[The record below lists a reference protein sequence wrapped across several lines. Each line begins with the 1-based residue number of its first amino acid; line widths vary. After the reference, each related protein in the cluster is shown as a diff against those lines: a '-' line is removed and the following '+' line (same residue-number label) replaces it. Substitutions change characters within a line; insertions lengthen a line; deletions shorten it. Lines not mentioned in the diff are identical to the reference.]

1 MPAIEH
7 SEPKSPPLSALAPDQ
22 LLAVNDIFT
31 TDSGVRF
38 RYLHGAPEEN
48 AAFVIALDGP
58 TPMPQKWLLA
68 ELVTA
73 IRERRYKKALVQG
86 LAVAYNDPTETD
98 AAHGERRFSYIKDL
112 VATPAILSR
121 EGRGR
126 RIDEQ
131 ARRLGVSPQ
140 TVVAALRDYWLGGQT
155 TDALLTR
162 YGEGARKRAVA
173 LTEAQA
179 PKPQAAEPSDAS
191 PAETKARKP
200 RGRKRADASES
211 YLLVGEERIRLRD
224 AVVEAFVEK
233 KTVTRH
239 KLYRAVMTQFYSR
252 LDKDG
257 VPRLLPQRERPSR
270 KQVTTLLDSAL
281 KLRDKGLHYTSAAE
295 WENNNRP
302 VTGTFLQHAIGAGY
316 VYEIDSTIVDLWL
329 VARDNRNKIIGK
341 ATLYLVVDRYTRL
354 IAGFHLT
361 LDKPSWSGAMEALLS
376 VVADKK
382 SLCERYGVAYRPEVW
397 PAHGIVPYAIAA
409 DRGSEYLGHESDQIA
424 QDLRIHLINMPA
436 HMSCLKGMVE
446 CAFKLIHVSLKE
458 NSPGY
463 EPPTNPFKRHN
474 EKCYERDAQYTL
486 DELTAEFIDIIA
498 HHNLR
503 MHPGMELDPE
513 LVLAEDGP
521 IPSKVWLK
529 DVARRSGM
537 LRMHD
542 EPFMRHKL
550 LPRKSAVVRQEG
562 IFVNKCFYVCPQAFE
577 DEWFIR
583 AGRQRF
589 PVRVTYDRRS
599 VNQIYIHNPD
609 RGPIPYPATLSPRS
623 QHYTDYSVGEVIA
636 VENYRKKMRD
646 AAGEH
651 NLQLE
656 VELAHASAAR
666 AERARQETELAI
678 AAAAGQSRKAGA
690 PEQRQDEVTQRN
702 AENTFPETRGTASG
716 QRAASDATKSPP
728 VPAMPPSTRQ
738 KTRPVAAPRPGQPK
752 PAANT
757 PVVELTA
764 AARRKLL
771 DDFFGAT
778 DE

>member
-1 MPAIEH
+1 MSPLES
-7 SEPKSPPLSALAPDQ
+7 SESTSTTVTALAPDQ
-22 LLAVNDIFT
+22 LLAVNDVFT
-31 TDSGVRF
+31 TDAGIRF
-38 RYLHGAPEEN
+38 RYLHGAPEDD

-58 TPMPQKWLLA
+58 TPMPQKWHLSA
-68 ELVTA
+68 LVTA
-73 IRERRYKKALVQG
+73 VRERRYKKALVQG
-86 LAVAYNDPTETD
+86 LAVAYNDPTEAD
-98 AAHGERRFSYIKDL
+98 AKHGKRRFSYIEDL
-112 VATPAILSR
+112 IATPAILAK
-121 EGRGR
+121 EGRGK

-140 TVVAALRDYWLGGQT
+140 TIVAALRDYWLGGQT

-173 LTEAQA
+173 LTEVQAPSAQA
-179 PKPQAAEPSDAS
+179 TETSDA
-191 PAETKARKP
+191 PPKAKKTPKP
-200 RGRKRADASES
+200 RGRKRDDKTES
-211 YLLVGEERIRLRD
+211 YLLIGEERVRLRD
-224 AVVEAFVEK
+224 AIVEAFVEK

-239 KLYRAVMTQFYSR
+239 KLYRVVMTKLYSY

-257 VPRLLPQRERPSR
+257 VPKLVPPNERPSR

-281 KLRDKGLHYTSAAE
+281 KLRDKALHYTSAAE
-295 WENNNRP
+295 WENNNKP
-302 VTGTFLQHAIGAGY
+302 VTGTFLEHAIGAGY

-354 IAGFHLT
+354 VVGFHLT

-382 SLCERYGVAYRPEVW
+382 ALCERYGVTYRPEAW
-397 PAHGIVPYAIAA
+397 PAHGVVPYAIAA

-424 QDLRIHLINMPA
+424 QDLRIHVMNMPA

-446 CAFKLIHVSLKE
+446 CTFKLVHVSLKE

-474 EKCYERDAQYTL
+474 DKCYERDAQYTL

-513 LVLAEDGP
+513 LLLDGDGP
-521 IPSKVWLK
+521 IPAMVWLK

-542 EPFMRHKL
+542 ESFMRHKL
-550 LPRKSAVVRQEG
+550 LPRKSAVVRQDG
-562 IFVNKCFYVCPQAFE
+562 IYVNKCFYVCREAFD
-577 DEWFIR
+577 DEWFVR
-583 AGRQRF
+583 AGRKRF
-589 PVRVTYDRRS
+589 AIRVTYDRRS
-599 VNQIYIHNPD
+599 VNQIYIHNPE
-609 RGPIPYPATLSPRS
+609 RGPEPYPATLSTRS
-623 QHYTDYSVGEVIA
+623 QHYTNYSVGEVIA
-636 VENYRKKMRD
+636 VENFRKTMQK
-646 AAGEH
+646 AADEH

-656 VELAHASAAR
+656 VELAHASAVR
-666 AERARQETELAI
+666 AEQARLATELAI
-678 AAAAGQSRKAGA
+678 AAAAGQSRKTGA
-690 PEQRQDEVTQRN
+690 PEQRQEEVAQRN
-702 AENTFPETRGTASG
+702 AESTFPESSRASAPERKQDTPTPTPLPSSSPTA
-716 QRAASDATKSPP
+716 RPIARKS
-728 VPAMPPSTRQ
+728 T
-738 KTRPVAAPRPGQPK
+738 APRPSLPKSPAQP
-752 PAANT
+752 PALEA
-757 PVVELTA
+757 TA

-778 DE
+778 DD